1 MDVEL
6 ILEQV
11 SMFYIAFTYALGNF
25 VTNVIQRN
33 LVNLK
38 LRRYYIEHYSYLTV
52 KYEVER
58 KTIIKWYENF
68 IV

>member
-1 MDVEL
+1 MDIEL

-11 SMFYIAFTYALGNF
+11 AMFYIAFTYALGNF
-25 VTNVIQRN
+25 VSTVIQKN
-33 LVNLK
+33 LVSLK

-52 KYEVER
+52 RYEVEK
-58 KTIIKWYENF
+58 KTIIRWYESF